1 MQPFF
6 TEKQKISN
14 NVTLVDNKENPIFE
28 EHLVSEEI
36 NKFFEN
42 ARKTLQINENSYIIE
57 TDSNEINSVKK
68 TINKYS
74 NHPSVL
80 LIKSRLKNTQSFS
93 FNELGLSEIERC
105 SNYLFWDIENNI

>member
-36 NKFFEN
+36 NKFFGN
-42 ARKTLQINENSYIIE
+42 A
-57 TDSNEINSVKK
+57 KK
-68 TINKYS
+68 LYK
-74 NHPSVL
+74 
-80 LIKSRLKNTQSFS
+80 
-93 FNELGLSEIERC
+93 
-105 SNYLFWDIENNI
+105 